1 MNYLICT
8 LDDENY
14 TEPTFHVCDT
24 KKSAFIESM
33 KMLEELFQEEDSK
46 IEITNRGD
54 VLRIDW
60 SHKNGFFVIED
71 LPFEESAGDYL
82 LVWHHAY
89 GVNFK
94 ILAQG
99 TYEECVKERIRII
112 KKIFPLGIMRNL
124 TWKPI
129 PVLTPVKNGKY
140 SALSISK
147 KFNFKYEE
155 DNHMEAKEMIIKDLL
170 KMQEKTAKCN
180 GLVAGMVAQ
189 TWVIR
194 MLGDKIREYDGE
206 PYVINNQEESTDEL
220 TVDIS
225 KIDFDQLA
233 CEIIDQYESD
243 RQESGRKEIVCG
255 MKHVLEKYT
264 EKHDREIIDEML
276 MTFTGWEL
284 ATLVEMSKTQEYDD
298 EF

>member
-71 LPFEESAGDYL
+71 LPFEESAGDCL

-112 KKIFPLGIMRNL
+112 KKIF
-124 TWKPI
+124 
-129 PVLTPVKNGKY
+129 
-140 SALSISK
+140 A
-147 KFNFKYEE
+147 EE
-155 DNHMEAKEMIIKDLL
+155 DLSSGDNEGFDMETDTCIDTGEEWEVFSIINIK
-170 KMQEKTAKCN
+170 
-180 GLVAGMVAQ
+180 
-189 TWVIR
+189 
-194 MLGDKIREYDGE
+194 KI
-206 PYVINNQEESTDEL
+206 SL
-220 TVDIS
+220 
-225 KIDFDQLA
+225 
-233 CEIIDQYESD
+233 
-243 RQESGRKEIVCG
+243 
-255 MKHVLEKYT
+255 
-264 EKHDREIIDEML
+264 
-276 MTFTGWEL
+276 
-284 ATLVEMSKTQEYDD
+284 
-298 EF
+298 